1 MGHSSAGIIRIRYAG
16 RRTQPASQPGFIR
29 APRVRL
35 CAGSIPR
42 LTGACQAGQIYRK
55 LPKTALK
62 IYNLCMAKKFD
73 RSLIPPAPNMDFE
86 KELWKQK
93 IWNIAGVDEVGRGA
107 LAGPVAVGAVILPQ
121 NPDKLVKLNGVR
133 DSKELS
139 TKKREKLSEVIK
151 EISVA
156 YSVGFAY
163 RSEIDMWGIA
173 PATRMAATRAVM
185 TLGVNPDHL
194 LIDYISFPKSLL
206 KQTVL
211 VKGDQRSLSIACAS
225 ILAKVTRDAEMVRL
239 DEQYPGYGFADNKG
253 YGTEAHRKAIKKLK
267 PSAVH
272 RNTFILKG

>member
-1 MGHSSAGIIRIRYAG
+1 MK
-16 RRTQPASQPGFIR
+16 F
-29 APRVRL
+29 
-35 CAGSIPR
+35 
-42 LTGACQAGQIYRK
+42 
-55 LPKTALK
+55 PKISLK

-107 LAGPVAVGAVILPQ
+107 LAGPVAAGAVILPQ
-121 NPDKLVKLNGVR
+121 NTDKLAKLNGVR

-139 TKKREKLSEVIK
+139 KKKREKLSDVIK
-151 EISVA
+151 EIAVA

-194 LIDYISFPKSLL
+194 LIDYISLPKSLV

-211 VKGDQRSLSIACAS
+211 VTGDQRSLSIACAS
-225 ILAKVTRDAEMVRL
+225 IMAKVTRDGEMVRL

-272 RNTFILKG
+272 RNTFVLKG